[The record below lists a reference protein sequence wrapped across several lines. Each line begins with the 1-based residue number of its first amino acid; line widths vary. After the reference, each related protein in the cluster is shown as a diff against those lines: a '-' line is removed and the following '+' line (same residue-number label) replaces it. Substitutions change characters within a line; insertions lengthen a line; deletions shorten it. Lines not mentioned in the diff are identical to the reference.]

1 MRGSNYSRISI
12 YTIFDSLCN
21 IENNQNSIIIKR
33 YGNVNRLFFSIFEVL
48 GTTDVNEKFQL
59 YKL

>member
-1 MRGSNYSRISI
+1 MKQCSV
-12 YTIFDSLCN
+12 
-21 IENNQNSIIIKR
+21 
-33 YGNVNRLFFSIFEVL
+33 VNCFLFSFFEVL